1 MLQFNNNEAAEE
13 NRNALFFF
21 CFLALVFK
29 TSLNVSILSL
39 HVNNSHYRTEGMWE
53 TAALSSSSSGRV
65 LACLACP
72 LQSSHVCSCVKC
84 FLSSSEAP
92 HYRERLLVPSFFSC
106 ATGCNCTSTNASIRS
121 LSQQSILTLVLLQF
135 ENVRRQTDAAMV
147 STWLHCNSSL
157 PGFPL

>member
-1 MLQFNNNEAAEE
+1 MLQSNNNEAAEE

-21 CFLALVFK
+21 CFLTLVFK
-29 TSLNVSILSL
+29 TSLNVSTYTLSL
-39 HVNNSHYRTEGMWE
+39 HVNNSHYRTKGMWE
-53 TAALSSSSSGRV
+53 TAALSSSSSPRV

-72 LQSSHVCSCVKC
+72 LQSSHVCSRVKF

-106 ATGCNCTSTNASIRS
+106 ATGCNCTSTNASIRW
-121 LSQQSILTLVLLQF
+121 LSQQSVFTLVLLQF

-147 STWLHCNSSL
+147 ST
-157 PGFPL
+157 